1 LFPER
6 GAIGVDPQG
15 LTDLVDTLAAAGFGD
30 DQVAAIGQGYRLM
43 SAITGLARRLKF
55 NQVVHDGSAMM
66 AWCVSN
72 TKEEKGRQS
81 VMITK
86 NASASAKI
94 DPFMAG
100 LNATK
105 LLELN
110 PVAAGS
116 GRSVY
121 EERELVI
128 L

>member
-1 LFPER
+1 
-6 GAIGVDPQG
+6 
-15 LTDLVDTLAAAGFGD
+15 
-30 DQVAAIGQGYRLM
+30 M
-43 SAITGLARRLKF
+43 SAIVGLARKLKF
-55 NQVVHDGSAMM
+55 NQVVHDGSPMM

-105 LLELN
+105 LLEMN
-110 PVAAGS
+110 PVAAGA
-116 GRSVY
+116 G
-121 EERELVI
+121 ELSI
-128 L
+128 DEWIEGLKAA